1 MLVCFAAVVI
11 SAESAK
17 ALMFSIILSCAEKDL
32 YRSSIGT
39 VGLYLMLLMHLLESK
54 VAIDLTR
61 SEFTET
67 QEVHSFFFR
76 AGLIY
81 IFNNHLKGFV
91 TNRKILTFF
100 FCHVIICRLCCRWEI
115 GIFAFQPSCLD
126 VMVSLK
132 CLEGSMHILLG
143 VFLRQLFTLLK
154 QQRYFKKKFLC
165 FLQSSYI

>member
-1 MLVCFAAVVI
+1 
-11 SAESAK
+11 
-17 ALMFSIILSCAEKDL
+17 MFSIILSCAEKDL

-100 FCHVIICRLCCRWEI
+100 FL
-115 GIFAFQPSCLD
+115 SCYC
-126 VMVSLK
+126 MQA
-132 CLEGSMHILLG
+132 LLQMRNWY
-143 VFLRQLFTLLK
+143 LRFPTLLPGCDGIIEMLRG
-154 QQRYFKKKFLC
+154 QYAHSIGC
-165 FLQSSYI
+165 FSEAAFHFIEATKVF